1 LTDSIELD
9 ADFAQDPHGLYD
21 RLRAEAPVRQVS
33 IEGGVRA
40 WLVTRHADVLAL
52 LNDPRLST
60 DQSRALAQFE
70 PDRARPYDGELFQD
84 MLRSDPPAHTRL
96 RRLVVKAF
104 TTRAVERMKP
114 RIELIADDLLDG
126 IERGEPGIPV
136 DLIANYA
143 EPLPIRV
150 ISEMLGMPAEQ
161 AGRFRSA
168 SNTFISMTT
177 HAVKAEAERE
187 MIAVLNEVVDLKRR
201 TPGDDLLTS
210 LINASS
216 DGDSLSHGE
225 LIGMCSLLTV
235 AGYETTVHLI
245 ANAVLALLNN
255 PSQLEAVRADPETI
269 PDAVEEVLRFDGPV
283 NIAVPRYTTA
293 DVTVGD
299 VVIPSHSV
307 VMIALV
313 SANRDEVRFEHP
325 ERFDVSRTSRGHL
338 AFGYGIHHC
347 LGAPLAR
354 MEGTI
359 ALRRLLDRYAHIELD
374 RTEPLRYR
382 ATMNI
387 HGVATLPVWLRKG
400 GDDGADS

>member
-1 LTDSIELD
+1 
-9 ADFAQDPHGLYD
+9 
-21 RLRAEAPVRQVS
+21 
-33 IEGGVRA
+33 
-40 WLVTRHADVLAL
+40 
-52 LNDPRLST
+52 
-60 DQSRALAQFE
+60 
-70 PDRARPYDGELFQD
+70 
-84 MLRSDPPAHTRL
+84 
-96 RRLVVKAF
+96 
-104 TTRAVERMKP
+104 
-114 RIELIADDLLDG
+114 LLDG

-245 ANAVLALLNN
+245 ANAVLALLNH

-325 ERFDVSRTSRGHL
+325 DRFDVSRTSRGHL